1 MMDEGLTKVYKNFE
15 YLIKKADNEDDFEI
29 DFNNAVLKEINDDDK
44 DYERIDK
51 FIKFTLATY
60 PHYFDNIQEKKESNV
75 KKATEDDDV
84 RLKKKFLKE
93 IKFNISLA
101 TDTLL
106 EKNILN
112 DHNDEIISDINYMTS
127 KSISKQNL
135 QDYIKSDINFFLA
148 RVQVNINELS
158 KYLRD
163 EILLRIK
170 DNHLEYNID
179 TEKELNLLKNQEK
192 ESLYEQLH
200 NMVKNN
206 ESAEEFWDSY

>member
-1 MMDEGLTKVYKNFE
+1 MDEGLTKVYKNFE